1 MSTLAAAVD
10 QVLAVFVLPGDR
22 ADLDPELRNM
32 RGIGHHGHGDVMAP
46 LATPT
51 EIEDRLA
58 LVDEAIAAHDA
69 Q

>member
-1 MSTLAAAVD
+1 MRPDGPDT
-10 QVLAVFVLPGDR
+10 
-22 ADLDPELRNM
+22 

-46 LATPT
+46 LTT
-51 EIEDRLA
+51 TDEIEDRLA